1 MNKITIILALVSIG
15 CIFTLSSISDS
26 EAKLWDFVVDV
37 GIQNNSTEEI
47 KNMSVIG
54 TVVDHAYKPLSDID
68 VKVTFAGE
76 SHMLKTDELGEFRK
90 QFDSSNFE
98 PRTYSVQVYAASDDG
113 KQGMARTSFHIDG
126 HTQKSAKFE
135 RQLESMEMANDPS
148 KLRKNSNDPI
158 SVILYQHYLQLQEK
172 IVKAQ
177 YEEQLLNEYQN
188 EIKAIKQISFE
199 KLMDTLDE
207 HTLVFTEIDKSPKM
221 QRFLGSLDTE
231 KKEIFGLQ
239 LNFTKMRVAE
249 AQHAMQYV
257 LNNGGSLADARQAYL
272 DHASI
277 TQEELNS
284 YTIKPEKT
292 VESIQPP
299 TNSTKN

>member
-1 MNKITIILALVSIG
+1 MNKITIILTLVSIG
-15 CIFTLSSISDS
+15 YIFTLSSISDS

-37 GIQNNSTEEI
+37 GIQNGSLDET
-47 KNMSVIG
+47 KNMIIIG
-54 TVVDHAYKPLSDID
+54 TVVDHAYKPVSDID

-76 SHMLKTDELGEFRK
+76 SHILKTDELGKFRK
-90 QFDSSNFE
+90 QLDSSNFE

-126 HTQKSAKFE
+126 HIEKSAKFE
-135 RQLESMEMANDPS
+135 RQLEFMEMANDPS

-177 YEEQLLNEYQN
+177 YEEQLLNEHQN
-188 EIKAIKQISFE
+188 EIKAIKQLSFK
-199 KLMDTLDE
+199 KLMDAIE
-207 HTLVFTEIDKSPKM
+207 KRPLVFTQIDKSPKM
-221 QRFLGSLDTE
+221 QSFLGSLDPE

-249 AQHAMQYV
+249 AQYAMQSV

-277 TQEELNS
+277 TQDELNS
-284 YTIKPEKT
+284 LTIKPEKT
-292 VESIQPP
+292 EESIQPS